1 MRNSDSYTLRSDSP
15 NVVSLGRRIVIPSAS
30 IGTVAALLV
39 VALLG
44 FGYWPLAVGLGITL
58 FGLVAVLLASIQLRL
73 HPIWAAIVAF
83 LLGFAMIA
91 PFGCTSTQNGVEVTE
106 CQSSIGL
113 SLPGYK
119 GHNDFSPTYW
129 PAVGGGVLA
138 GGGVWFLMQRKRS
151 RASKMATGKAEAEH
165 GGGVQ
170 K

>member
-1 MRNSDSYTLRSDSP
+1 
-15 NVVSLGRRIVIPSAS
+15 
-30 IGTVAALLV
+30 VAALLV
-39 VALLG
+39 LALLG
-44 FGYWPLAVGLGITL
+44 FGYWPLAVGSGIAL
-58 FGLVAVLLASIQLRL
+58 FGLVGVLLASIQFRL
-73 HPIWAAIVAF
+73 HPIWGAIVAS

-91 PFGCTSTQNGVEVTE
+91 PIGCTSTQNGMEVTE

-113 SLPGYK
+113 SLPGYR

-138 GGGVWFLMQRKRS
+138 GVGMWFLMQRKRS

-165 GGGVQ
+165 GGGTQ